1 MKSLAIM
8 QPYFLPYVGYF
19 QLINAADLFIVYDN
33 IKYTKKGWINRNRFL
48 LNGKDAVFS
57 IPLRKDSDSLDIRE
71 REISPDFRKSKLL
84 NQIREAYRRSPYFE
98 RTFPLVER
106 IVLEEETNLFKFIL
120 NSIRETC
127 ESLAIGT
134 EIAVSSSLP
143 IDHSLPGKAKV
154 VALCKHAGA
163 DVYINAIGGQE
174 LYSKEDFGAQGID
187 LKFLKTKPFE
197 YEQLGDK
204 FVPSLSII
212 DVMMFNS
219 PDAIRK
225 CVASNYEFV

>member
-1 MKSLAIM
+1 MKSLAVM

-57 IPLRKDSDSLDIRE
+57 IPLKKDSDSLDIKD
-71 REISPDFRKSKLL
+71 REISADFKKSKLL
-84 NQIREAYRRSPYFE
+84 NQIREAYRRAPYFA

-106 IVLEEETNLFKFIL
+106 IVLEKETNLFKFIL
-120 NSIRETC
+120 NSIKETC

-134 EIAVSSSLP
+134 EIVVSSSLR
-143 IDHSLPGKAKV
+143 IDHSLPGKTKV
-154 VALCKHAGA
+154 LALCRHVGA
-163 DVYINAIGGQE
+163 DLYINAIAGQE
-174 LYSKEDFGAQGID
+174 LYSKEDFSAHGIE

-197 YEQLGDK
+197 YRQLGDK
-204 FVPSLSII
+204 FVPWLSII

-219 PDAIRK
+219 PDATRE
-225 CVASNYEFV
+225 CLASNYELI

>member
-57 IPLRKDSDSLDIRE
+57 IPLKKDSDSLDIRE

-84 NQIREAYRRSPYFE
+84 NQIREAYRRSPHFE

-106 IVLEEETNLFKFIL
+106 IVLEKETNLFKFIL
-120 NSIRETC
+120 NSIKEIC
-127 ESLAIGT
+127 ESLAIST
-134 EIAVSSSLP
+134 EIVVSSSLR
-143 IDHSLPGKAKV
+143 IDHSLPGEAKV
-154 VALCKHAGA
+154 LALCKHVRA
-163 DVYINAIGGQE
+163 DVYINAIGGRD
-174 LYSKEDFGAQGID
+174 LYSKEDFGAHGID
-187 LKFLKTKPFE
+187 LKFLRTKAFE
-197 YEQLGDK
+197 YEQLGGK
-204 FVPSLSII
+204 FVPWLSII

-219 PDAIRK
+219 PDAIRE
-225 CVASNYEFV
+225 CLESNYELV

>member
-71 REISPDFRKSKLL
+71 REISPDFKKSKLL

-120 NSIRETC
+120 KSIRRTC
-127 ESLAIGT
+127 ESLAIST
-134 EIAVSSSLP
+134 EIVVSSSLK

-154 VALCKHAGA
+154 VALCKH
-163 DVYINAIGGQE
+163 
-174 LYSKEDFGAQGID
+174 FGAHGVD

-197 YEQLGDK
+197 YKQLGDK
-204 FVPSLSII
+204 FVPWLSII

-219 PDAIRK
+219 PDAIRE
-225 CVASNYEFV
+225 CLDSNYELI

>member
-1 MKSLAIM
+1 MKSLAVM

-57 IPLRKDSDSLDIRE
+57 IPLKKDSDSLDIKE
-71 REISPDFRKSKLL
+71 REISADFKKSKLL
-84 NQIREAYRRSPYFE
+84 NQIREAYRRAPYFA

-106 IVLEEETNLFKFIL
+106 IVLEKETNLFKFIL
-120 NSIRETC
+120 NSIKETC

-134 EIAVSSSLP
+134 EIVVSSSLR
-143 IDHSLPGKAKV
+143 IDHSLPGKTKV
-154 VALCKHAGA
+154 LALCRHVGA
-163 DVYINAIGGQE
+163 DVYINAIAGQE
-174 LYSKEDFGAQGID
+174 LYSKEDFSAHGIE

-197 YEQLGDK
+197 YRQLGDK
-204 FVPSLSII
+204 FVPWLSII

-219 PDAIRK
+219 PDATRE
-225 CVASNYEFV
+225 CLASNYELI

>member
-106 IVLEEETNLFKFIL
+106 IVLEKETNLFKFIL
-120 NSIRETC
+120 NSIRQTC

>member
-1 MKSLAIM
+1 MKSLAVM

-57 IPLRKDSDSLDIRE
+57 IPLKKDSDSLDIRD
-71 REISPDFRKSKLL
+71 REISADFKKSKLL
-84 NQIREAYRRSPYFE
+84 NQLREAYRRSPYFE

-106 IVLEEETNLFKFIL
+106 VVLEKETNLFKFIL

-134 EIAVSSSLP
+134 EIVVSSSLR
-143 IDHSLPGKAKV
+143 IDHSLRGKTKVLALCRHV
-154 VALCKHAGA
+154 VADLYLH
-163 DVYINAIGGQE
+163 AIGGLD
-174 LYSKEDFGAQGID
+174 LYSKEDFSVHGID

-197 YEQLGDK
+197 YRQLGGR
-204 FVPSLSII
+204 FVPWLSII

-219 PDAIRK
+219 PDAIRE
-225 CVASNYEFV
+225 CLASNYELI

>member
-8 QPYFLPYVGYF
+8 QPYFFPYVGYF

-33 IKYTKKGWINRNRFL
+33 VKYTKKGWINRNRFL

-57 IPLRKDSDSLDIRE
+57 IPLRKDSDSLGISD
-71 REISPDFRKSKLL
+71 REISPDFKKAKLL

-98 RTFPLVER
+98 RTFSLVER
-106 IVLEEETNLFKFIL
+106 IVLEKETNLFRFIL
-120 NSIRETC
+120 NSIRQAC

-134 EIAVSSSLP
+134 EIVVSSSLQ
-143 IDHSLPGKAKV
+143 IDHSLAGEDKV
-154 VALCKHAGA
+154 LELCKHVGA
-163 DVYINAIGGQE
+163 DVYINPIGGQE
-174 LYSKEDFGAQGID
+174 LYSKEDFGAHGID
-187 LKFLKTKPFE
+187 LKFLKTRPFE
-197 YEQLGDK
+197 YRQFGGP

-219 PDAIRK
+219 PDAIRE
-225 CVASNYEFV
+225 CLDSNYELI

>member
-1 MKSLAIM
+1 MKSLAVM

-57 IPLRKDSDSLDIRE
+57 IPLKKDSDSLDIKE
-71 REISPDFRKSKLL
+71 REISADFKKSKLL
-84 NQIREAYRRSPYFE
+84 NQIREAYRRAPYFA

-106 IVLEEETNLFKFIL
+106 IVLEKETNLFKFIL

-134 EIAVSSSLP
+134 EIVVSSSLR
-143 IDHSLPGKAKV
+143 IDHSLPGKTKV
-154 VALCKHAGA
+154 LALCRHVGA
-163 DVYINAIGGQE
+163 DVYINAIAGQE
-174 LYSKEDFGAQGID
+174 LYSKEDFSAHGID

-197 YEQLGDK
+197 YRQLGDK
-204 FVPSLSII
+204 FVPWLSII

-219 PDAIRK
+219 PDAISE
-225 CVASNYEFV
+225 CLASNYELI

>member
-57 IPLRKDSDSLDIRE
+57 IPLKKDSDSLDIRE

-84 NQIREAYRRSPYFE
+84 NQIREAYRRSPHFE

-106 IVLEEETNLFKFIL
+106 IVLEKETNLFKFIL
-120 NSIRETC
+120 NSIKEIC
-127 ESLAIGT
+127 ESLAIST
-134 EIAVSSSLP
+134 EIVVSSSLR
-143 IDHSLPGKAKV
+143 IDHSLPGEAKV
-154 VALCKHAGA
+154 LALCKHVRA
-163 DVYINAIGGQE
+163 DVYINAIGGRD
-174 LYSKEDFGAQGID
+174 LYSKEDFAAHAID

-197 YEQLGDK
+197 YRQLGDE

-219 PDAIRK
+219 PDAIRE
-225 CVASNYEFV
+225 CLESNYELV

>member
-8 QPYFLPYVGYF
+8 QPYFFPYVGYF
-19 QLINAADLFIVYDN
+19 QLIDAADLFIVYDN
-33 IKYTKKGWINRNRFL
+33 VKYTKKGWINRNRFL

-57 IPLRKDSDSLDIRE
+57 IPLKKDSDFLDIRD
-71 REISPDFRKSKLL
+71 REISADFKKSKLL

-106 IVLEEETNLFKFIL
+106 IVLEKETNLFEFIL

-134 EIAVSSSLP
+134 EIAVSSSLR

-154 VALCKHAGA
+154 VALCRHVGA
-163 DVYINAIGGQE
+163 DVYLNAIGGRD
-174 LYSKEDFGAQGID
+174 LYSKEDFGVHGID
-187 LKFLKTKPFE
+187 LKFLKTKSFE
-197 YEQLGDK
+197 YKQFGDK
-204 FVPSLSII
+204 FVPWLSII

-219 PDAIRK
+219 PDAVRK
-225 CVASNYEFV
+225 CLDSNYELI

>member
-8 QPYFLPYVGYF
+8 QPYFLPYIGYF

-48 LNGKDAVFS
+48 VNGKDALFS
-57 IPLRKDSDSLDIRE
+57 IPLKKDSDSLDIRD
-71 REISPDFRKSKLL
+71 REISADFKKSKLL

-106 IVLEEETNLFKFIL
+106 IVLEEETNLFGFIL

-127 ESLAIGT
+127 KSLAIGT
-134 EIAVSSSLP
+134 EIAVSSSFP
-143 IDHSLPGKAKV
+143 IDHSLAGKAKV
-154 VALCKHAGA
+154 VALCRHVGA
-163 DVYINAIGGQE
+163 DVYINAIGGRE
-174 LYSKEDFGAQGID
+174 LYSKEDFGAHGID
-187 LKFLKTKPFE
+187 LKFLRTKPFE
-197 YEQLGDK
+197 YEQLGGK
-204 FVPSLSII
+204 FVPWLSIV

-219 PDAIRK
+219 PDAIRE
-225 CVASNYEFV
+225 CLDSNYELI

>member
-57 IPLRKDSDSLDIRE
+57 IPLKKDSDSLDIRE
-71 REISPDFRKSKLL
+71 REISPDFKKSKLL

-120 NSIRETC
+120 NSIRQTC

-154 VALCKHAGA
+154 VALCKHVGA

-204 FVPSLSII
+204 FVPWLSII

>member
-1 MKSLAIM
+1 MKSVAIM

-48 LNGKDAVFS
+48 LDGKDVVFS
-57 IPLRKDSDSLDIRE
+57 IPLRKDSDSLDIRD
-71 REISPDFRKSKLL
+71 REISADFKKSKLL

-98 RTFPLVER
+98 RTFPLFER
-106 IVLEEETNLFKFIL
+106 IVLGKETNLFKFIL
-120 NSIRETC
+120 NSIRQTC

-134 EIAVSSSLP
+134 EIVVSSSLQ
-143 IDHSLPGKAKV
+143 IDHSLPGKTKV
-154 VALCKHAGA
+154 VALCKHVGA
-163 DVYINAIGGQE
+163 DVYINAIGGRD
-174 LYSKEDFGAQGID
+174 LYSKEDFSAHGID

-197 YEQLGDK
+197 YQQLGDR
-204 FVPSLSII
+204 FVPWLSII

-219 PDAIRK
+219 PDAIRE
-225 CVASNYEFV
+225 CLASNYELI

>member
-1 MKSLAIM
+1 MKSLAVM

-57 IPLRKDSDSLDIRE
+57 IPLKKDSDSLDIKD
-71 REISPDFRKSKLL
+71 REISADFKKSKLL
-84 NQIREAYRRSPYFE
+84 NQIREAYRRAPYFA

-106 IVLEEETNLFKFIL
+106 IVLEKETNLFKFIL
-120 NSIRETC
+120 NSIKETC

-134 EIAVSSSLP
+134 EIVVSSSLR
-143 IDHSLPGKAKV
+143 IDHSLPGKTKV
-154 VALCKHAGA
+154 LALCRHVGA
-163 DVYINAIGGQE
+163 DLYINAIAGQE
-174 LYSKEDFGAQGID
+174 LYSKEDFSAHGID

-197 YEQLGDK
+197 YRQLGDK
-204 FVPSLSII
+204 FVPWLSII

-219 PDAIRK
+219 PDATRE
-225 CVASNYEFV
+225 CLASNYELI

>member
-106 IVLEEETNLFKFIL
+106 IVLEKETNLFKFIL
-120 NSIRETC
+120 NSIRQTC

-134 EIAVSSSLP
+134 EIVVSSSLP